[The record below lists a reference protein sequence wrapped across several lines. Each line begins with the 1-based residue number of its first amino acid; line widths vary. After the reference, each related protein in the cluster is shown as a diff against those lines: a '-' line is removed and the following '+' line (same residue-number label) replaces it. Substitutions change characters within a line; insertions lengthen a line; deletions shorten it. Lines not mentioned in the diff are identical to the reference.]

1 MKRLLV
7 FVYAFDETSQ
17 VFSHQVK
24 VVLLLANHFD
34 QIVVISPQIGIKE
47 KLRYTSDPSSSER
60 IIVLE
65 GKFSRSAGFLSGLK
79 NYIQLIRILRKFSF
93 SSVFYFMTET
103 SAVLFGLYFSLI
115 QCRQVLWYAHAHKS
129 VRLIIAAIFMNS
141 ICSST
146 KGSMPLKSSKVV
158 LIGQLA
164 DPALFPFSPKDLSK
178 DLTLIHYGRFDQS
191 KNIRLLIQVLK
202 RLLDQ
207 GVNSKLIIIGSP
219 TTLESE
225 QYQLTIR
232 REFQELL
239 NTDALTIAPA
249 QPRAELISYLNR
261 CDIFLHAFQ
270 GSLDKSIIESTLAGI
285 PIATLNQ
292 EYLNNFGKWDNG
304 EQWLQENDVAILSQE
319 ILAIKSMNKMDL
331 RIELDRRFNIA
342 LQDHTLEKWVFK
354 LLPLLEQK
362 GR

>member
-1 MKRLLV
+1 
-7 FVYAFDETSQ
+7 
-17 VFSHQVK
+17 
-24 VVLLLANHFD
+24 
-34 QIVVISPQIGIKE
+34 
-47 KLRYTSDPSSSER
+47 
-60 IIVLE
+60 
-65 GKFSRSAGFLSGLK
+65 
-79 NYIQLIRILRKFSF
+79 
-93 SSVFYFMTET
+93 MTET